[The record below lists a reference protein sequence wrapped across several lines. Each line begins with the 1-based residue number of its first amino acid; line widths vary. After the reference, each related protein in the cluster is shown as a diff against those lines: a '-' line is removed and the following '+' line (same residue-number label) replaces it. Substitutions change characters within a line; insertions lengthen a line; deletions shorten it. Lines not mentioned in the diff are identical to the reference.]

1 MKMEDS
7 AMEVIKRYAT
17 NGRDAVNIVQIA
29 ASLAMERGD
38 MIKAEDI
45 EWVVNCGQYTPRPER
60 KIPKEPQI
68 GVVNGLAVYGPNMGA
83 LLEIE
88 VTATPATGQGQLTI
102 TGVVDEE
109 ETGGPGKKIRRK
121 SMARSS
127 VDNVMTLLR
136 NQLNVEPGKYNI
148 HINFPGGAPI
158 DGPSAGVTMATAIY
172 SAISRTPVNNR
183 VAMTGEV
190 SIRGL
195 VKAVGGVTTKISAA
209 KQAGAAIVIIPRE
222 NWQESFRHIKDVEV
236 VAVDRIEEVIDHAL
250 VKPEQIR
257 LEVVNSTPTAV
268 YTTTGGVSV

>member
-1 MKMEDS
+1 
-7 AMEVIKRYAT
+7 
-17 NGRDAVNIVQIA
+17 
-29 ASLAMERGD
+29 
-38 MIKAEDI
+38 
-45 EWVVNCGQYTPRPER
+45 
-60 KIPKEPQI
+60 
-68 GVVNGLAVYGPNMGA
+68 
-83 LLEIE
+83 
-88 VTATPATGQGQLTI
+88 
-102 TGVVDEE
+102 
-109 ETGGPGKKIRRK
+109 
-121 SMARSS
+121 
-127 VDNVMTLLR
+127 LLR